1 MKGGNIIQAIKL
13 SFIGDLSINNGYAN
27 FVKTEKNP
35 FIDVQSIIK
44 ESDFVIGNLEAVVE
58 GKDGENLQKQTRLK
72 VSYQSLELLKDLKVN
87 MYTLANNHIYDQLYD
102 GFIKTVDFLN
112 ENNIDHIGANVIPSQ
127 ETTYIKS
134 IKDKKFA
141 FLNYVHLGTNP
152 NFPPDCKIDVNIY
165 DKHVIVNQ
173 IKQVRNHVNFVVLTL
188 HWGMDNSHFP
198 EPWQRKDARDF
209 VKAGANF
216 IVGHHSHVLQGYEKI
231 DNSYVFY
238 SLGNFA
244 FAPLKE
250 GKENDLDRNRQRDSI
265 VLHWLINDD
274 KSEVTWD
281 PIRLDNLFVLPSKR
295 SKIKKLT
302 ILIPFVSNSFI
313 WPFYKF
319 YLRYIYKFYYYF
331 FGNGR
336 NPIKQLSKIDKRKL
350 IRAKRIIGL
359 R

>member
-1 MKGGNIIQAIKL
+1 MIKI
-13 SFIGDLSINNGYAN
+13 SFLGDISLNNGYKALAQNGINPFKGVEGFLSKSN
-27 FVKTEKNP
+27 FV
-35 FIDVQSIIK
+35 V
-44 ESDFVIGNLEAVVE
+44 GNLEAVVE
-58 GKDGENLQKQTRLK
+58 GEDGENFQKQTRLK
-72 VSYQSLELLKDLKVN
+72 VSYQNLELLKGLKVN
-87 MYTLANNHIYDQLYD
+87 LFTLANNHIYDQLYD
-102 GFIKTVDFLN
+102 GFIKTVNFLN

-152 NFPPDCKIDVNIY
+152 NFPSDCKIDVNIY
-165 DKHVIVNQ
+165 DRQVVINQ
-173 IKQVRNHVNFVVLTL
+173 IKQVRIHVDFIVLTI
-188 HWGMDNSHFP
+188 HWGMDNSRFP

-216 IVGHHSHVLQGYEKI
+216 IAGHHSHVLQGYEKI

-238 SLGNFA
+238 NLGNFA

-274 KSEVTWD
+274 KSEVTWN
-281 PIRLDNLFVLPSKR
+281 PIRLDNLFVLPTKR
-295 SKIKKLT
+295 SKINKLT

-336 NPIKQLSKIDKRKL
+336 NPIKQLSKIDRRKL